1 LNIPRESIQVE
12 CIKTDKPSLVLLHG
26 WGTNRAVWRSWLPLL
41 QEHYSVTSIDLP
53 GLGGSVLEQE
63 NLNIDNV
70 LDAIAPL
77 VPNKSVLLGWSLG
90 GLIAT
95 LLAKRIAD
103 RILSLVTIAFNPC
116 FVQQKD
122 WLYAM
127 DEATFDAFQEN
138 IKSNEQ
144 ATLDG
149 FCTLQVLGGSQAR
162 AILKALKE
170 INRELSPSHLSDT
183 LNMLR
188 FDAREELKSLELPS
202 LHIYGHN
209 DRLVPIELVSLLPKL
224 SARISTLE
232 ISSAGHLP
240 FMSDAQIVTSE
251 LTKFTR
257 AI

>member
-1 LNIPRESIQVE
+1 LNIPRESIHIE
-12 CIKTDKPSLVLLHG
+12 CIKTVKPSLVLLHG
-26 WGTNRAVWRSWLPLL
+26 WGTSGAVWRSWLPLL

-63 NLNIDNV
+63 NLTVDNV

-77 VPNKSVLLGWSLG
+77 IPDKSILLGWSLG

-103 RILSLVTIAFNPC
+103 RILGLVTIAFNPS

-122 WLYAM
+122 WSHAM
-127 DEATFDAFQEN
+127 DVTIFEGFQEN
-138 IKSNEQ
+138 IKSQEQ
-144 ATLDG
+144 ATLGG
-149 FCTLQVLGGSQAR
+149 FYKLQVLGGSQAR
-162 AILKALKE
+162 PILKALKE
-170 INRELSPSHLSDT
+170 INQGLFPSHLSDT

-188 FDAREELKSLELPS
+188 LDARAVLKSLQLPS
-202 LHIYGHN
+202 LHIYGQN
-209 DRLVPIELVSLLPKL
+209 DRLVPVELVSLLPEL

-232 ISSAGHLP
+232 IANAGHLP
-240 FMSDAQIVTSE
+240 FISDAQIVTLE

-257 AI
+257 TI

>member
-1 LNIPRESIQVE
+1 LNIPLESIQVE
-12 CIKTDKPSLVLLHG
+12 CIKTAKPSLVLLHG
-26 WGTNRAVWRSWLPLL
+26 WGTSRAIWRSWLPLL

-63 NLNIDNV
+63 NLTLDNL
-70 LDAIAPL
+70 LDAVAPL
-77 VPNKSVLLGWSLG
+77 VPSKSVLLGWSLG

-95 LLAKRIAD
+95 LLAKRISD
-103 RILSLVTIAFNPC
+103 RILSLVTIAFNPS

-122 WLYAM
+122 WPNAM
-127 DEATFDAFQEN
+127 DITTFEAFQKN
-138 IKSNEQ
+138 TKSHEQ

-149 FCTLQVLGGSQAR
+149 FYKLQVLGGSQAR
-162 AILKALKE
+162 PILKALKE
-170 INRELSPSHLSDT
+170 INQEQSPSHLSDT

-188 FDAREELKSLELPS
+188 FDAREVLKSLQLPS
-202 LHIYGHN
+202 LHIYGQN
-209 DRLVPIELVSLLPKL
+209 DRLVPVELVNLLPKL

-232 ISSAGHLP
+232 ILNAGHIP
-240 FMSDAQIVTSE
+240 FISDAQLVTSE